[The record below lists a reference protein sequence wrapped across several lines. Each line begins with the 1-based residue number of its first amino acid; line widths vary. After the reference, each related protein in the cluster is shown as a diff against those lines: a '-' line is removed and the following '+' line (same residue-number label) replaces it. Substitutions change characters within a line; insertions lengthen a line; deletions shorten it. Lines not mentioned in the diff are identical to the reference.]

1 MWRHVKGSDLDVRE
15 ITSCRQRTC
24 IKRHPNKCSP
34 TSIAA
39 RDFQKKSHM
48 RRWWN
53 QKIFLKIRKQYQ
65 YVIEKRYNTLLK
77 LRMRAKYIFHPNKK
91 VKLSHFCNAL
101 HSVPYL
107 RATTSFFYILVFEF
121 LCITSLYYIINQK
134 DATLVVLCLLTTT
147 RVLYMFRTPFVPIIR
162 STINCNSRHWC
173 LSLVGM
179 E

>member
-1 MWRHVKGSDLDVRE
+1 MLLMYNCVLLMMSTWYSKHVEESNIWRINNIKC
-15 ITSCRQRTC
+15 IT
-24 IKRHPNKCSP
+24 
-34 TSIAA
+34 
-39 RDFQKKSHM
+39 
-48 RRWWN
+48 
-53 QKIFLKIRKQYQ
+53 LEVLYGQYQ